1 MQKAI
6 AKYGLAAHL
15 ALLAVAPLV
24 LFPYCGGATIATVVL
39 WLSLSAAC
47 WTLLEPSVRKGEM
60 LHDARRRVSLAIVRD
75 PLFWT
80 LLAVAVLVGLRAL
93 NTGISIF
100 YDYETRGW
108 TVSPP
113 FLEFLPGAMSDS
125 GYLPFAAAVAT
136 TVLVVACRH
145 ALGRSARMAF
155 LLVGSLAAGLSSSA
169 ALYFAC
175 HGNAVAKAAMECG
188 MGWSFRPGVAFAF
201 YLLCSTVAAF
211 GAFERKWSR
220 AVPAVMLAIAGN
232 AAGLFAFS
240 TPFEIVVFFGAD
252 LVLFLF
258 VFICAW
264 RKLHGTTDFKLLV
277 VFAVSVMFGGLLV
290 AAAMPDELLS
300 ARLDAIIERKFF
312 LPEFMDLRRV
322 LSAVA
327 FKVWAAHPWAGAG
340 IGAFQFNMR
349 FNLAAAD
356 WALVPRGIA
365 AVPNGWWQLV
375 AERGIV
381 GAVLIALPVG
391 FLAFTYLKRLVVGV
405 RARELPGPSVLLAPL
420 ALAALLAVTFFGC
433 SLLRAD
439 VLMAMGAIFAVS
451 AMSFPKKG
459 MGK

>member
-39 WLSLSAAC
+39 WLSFSAAC

-93 NTGISIF
+93 NTGISMF

-108 TVSPP
+108 VVSSP
-113 FLEFLPGAMSDS
+113 FFEMLPSALADS

-155 LLVGSLAAGLSSSA
+155 LLVGSLVAGLSAPA
-169 ALYFAC
+169 ALYFAGN
-175 HGNAVAKAAMECG
+175 GNAVAKAAMECG
-188 MGWSFRPGVAFAF
+188 VGWLFRPGAAFAI

-220 AVPAVMLAIAGN
+220 VIPVVMLAIAGN

-240 TPFEIVVFFGAD
+240 TPFEIVVFLGAD

-264 RKLHGTTDFKLLV
+264 VSDTCAYFVGVKFGKHKL
-277 VFAVSVMFGGLLV
+277 A
-290 AAAMPDELLS
+290 P
-300 ARLDAIIERKFF
+300 
-312 LPEFMDLRRV
+312 V
-322 LSAVA
+322 LSPKKSIEGSV
-327 FKVWAAHPWAGAG
+327 G
-340 IGAFQFNMR
+340 
-349 FNLAAAD
+349 
-356 WALVPRGIA
+356 
-365 AVPNGWWQLV
+365 
-375 AERGIV
+375 GIV
-381 GAVLIALPVG
+381 GTAIFSILYGLVLMYVTNMAASDLWICAVIGAVGSVFSQIGDLVASGIKRHYEVKDYGNLI
-391 FLAFTYLKRLVVGV
+391 
-405 RARELPGPSVLLAPL
+405 PGHGGIMDRFDSVIVTAPL
-420 ALAALLAVTFFGC
+420 IYFLITLFL
-433 SLLRAD
+433 
-439 VLMAMGAIFAVS
+439 
-451 AMSFPKKG
+451 
-459 MGK
+459 